1 MDSCNLLKAMF
12 YKSEK
17 KVNCI
22 FLSFWLLTLKKS
34 LPLTFSSHQPTIS
47 HKLPLILKT
56 LFSQPPQPKK
66 VHVLS
71 MTHTTCAFDS
81 LINWSC
87 WPSLLSFVFIA
98 CIVIKIVQAENKSFC
113 LLSQLHNGSI
123 VTRNRSHKIAHLG
136 SNCTSIK
143 LIFWR

>member
-1 MDSCNLLKAMF
+1 MGPCNLLKAMF

-22 FLSFWLLTLKKS
+22 FSVLLTLNTKKS
-34 LPLTFSSHQPTIS
+34 LPLTFSSHQPMFS
-47 HKLPLILKT
+47 HKLPLILRT

-87 WPSLLSFVFIA
+87 WPSLFCFVFIA
-98 CIVIKIVQAENKSFC
+98 CIVIKIVQVENKSFC
-113 LLSQLHNGSI
+113 LLSQRHNGKI